1 MGQFDN
7 THGAELIAE
16 YAKLTGRAMDKSR
29 ADIITILHEKL
40 NADVTDAFSVAHIG
54 VARLI
59 KEISADITNTGENVD
74 NVYTSTTLIMAV
86 CVFMQTQ
93 HNISV
98 HDEHVRKMLGDAPE
112 NVIKRGVLLAATPNI
127 KRRTKDIAQFIQA
140 MVYLFMGHAVDD
152 VCKS

>member
-1 MGQFDN
+1 MGHIDN

-16 YAKLTGRAMDKSR
+16 YAKQTGRALDKTR

-40 NADVTDAFSVAHIG
+40 GADVTDAFSVAHIG

-59 KEISADITNTGENVD
+59 KEISADIVSTGEGVD
-74 NVYTSTTLIMAV
+74 NVYTSTTLILAI

-98 HDEHVRKMLGDAPE
+98 HDEHIRKALRDASD
-112 NVIKRGVLLAATPNI
+112 NVIKRGVLLAATPSI
-127 KRRTKDIAQFIQA
+127 ERRTRDVAQFIQA
-140 MVYLFMGHAVDD
+140 MVQLFMGHAVDD
-152 VCKS
+152 VSKS